1 MRQRVADIVQLA
13 AAPVFA
19 LAGFT
24 VNVTVGLVA
33 TSVALVVVGVVVERS

>member
-19 LAGFT
+19 VAGFT
-24 VNVTVGLVA
+24 VNTTVGLVA
-33 TSVALVVVGVVVERS
+33 TSIALVVVGVTLERS